1 METLGNQQAAV
12 TARRISVARALQAS
26 VADSA
31 AQDIRGDLIE
41 QDVLYRRVDAG
52 VRREVDAR
60 LAQMGRDLKK
70 LMLDIDIAGTQRKD
84 ARQRRLKRLNV
95 ESRIII
101 RTAYSEVGGILRAST
116 RRIAKVESKKVANVM
131 RKNIP

>member
-1 METLGNQQAAV
+1 METHGNQSAVV
-12 TARRISVARALQAS
+12 TARRISVTQALQES

-31 AQDIRGDLIE
+31 AQDIRDDLIE

-60 LAQMGRDLKK
+60 LAQMGLDLKK
-70 LMLDIDIAGTQRKD
+70 LMLDIDVAGTQRKD
-84 ARQRRLKRLNV
+84 ARQRRLKRLNI
-95 ESRIII
+95 ESRILI
-101 RTAYSEVGGILRAST
+101 RTAYSEVGGILRAAT
-116 RRIAKVESKKVANVM
+116 RRVAKVEAKKAANVM